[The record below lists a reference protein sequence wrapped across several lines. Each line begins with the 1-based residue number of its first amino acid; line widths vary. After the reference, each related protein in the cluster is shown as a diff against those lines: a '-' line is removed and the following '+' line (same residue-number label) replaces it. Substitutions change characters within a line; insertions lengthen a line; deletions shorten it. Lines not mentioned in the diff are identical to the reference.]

1 MQIFVNTN
9 YDFLRWRFRAIA
21 FSILFCIVG
30 FAMFF
35 VRGGVPL
42 GIDFAGGAN
51 VILHFQDNVKIEQLR
66 SIVPHATIQQY
77 GKADQHSFQI
87 RVPQQKT
94 EGDLAGGIVK
104 RINLAMNGDLGSR
117 LDLNLQGRDAIAEL
131 LKTTDPDHR
140 GTNDEAHRYYYTLAE
155 RIIQHRTELGGVFT
169 SMQQVSSTPGIS
181 TAVTEVLQQQTS
193 LGKFGILSQ
202 ETVGP
207 QVGKELQSKAMWAIV
222 LSTLA
227 MGLYITLRFDLKFGI
242 GAIVALVHDVIVG
255 LAFMGMIGAEF
266 NLIMV
271 AAFLMIVGYSIND
284 TVVVYDRVREN
295 LKKSKTKESF
305 ETVLN
310 HTLNQ
315 TLSRTILTSGSVVLV
330 LIALIIFGGKVI
342 HDFSWVLLIGVL
354 AGTYSTVTI
363 APAFVIAWNNRL
375 ARKNGAA
382 PLKPA
387 AVREEAI
394 VEAPRPKKRAKA

>member
-9 YDFLRWRFRAIA
+9 YDFLKWRFKAIA
-21 FSILFCIVG
+21 FSILFCLVG

-51 VILHFQDNVKIEQLR
+51 VVLKFQDNVSIDQLR
-66 SIVPHATIQQY
+66 KVVPHATIQQY
-77 GKADQHSFQI
+77 GKAEQRTFQL
-87 RVPQQKT
+87 RVPQQKA
-94 EGDLAGGIVK
+94 EGDLAGSIVTRVNK
-104 RINLAMNGDLGSR
+104 SLNGDLGSR
-117 LDLNLQGRDAIAEL
+117 LDLNLQGRDALAEL
-131 LKTTDPDHR
+131 LKSTDPDKR
-140 GTNDEAHRYYYTLAE
+140 GSNTEAHNYYYELAQ
-155 RIIQHRTELGGVFT
+155 RIMARRTELGGVFT
-169 SMQQVSSTPGIS
+169 NFQQVASTPGLTS
-181 TAVTEVLQQQTS
+181 AASFVLQQQTS
-193 LGKFGILSQ
+193 LGKFAVLSQ

-207 QVGKELQSKAMWAIV
+207 HVGKDLQSKAFWAIV

-227 MGLYITLRFDLKFGI
+227 MGLYITLRFDLKFGA
-242 GAIVALVHDVIVG
+242 GAVTALIHDVLIG
-255 LAFMGMIGAEF
+255 LAFMGMINAEF

-295 LKKSKTKESF
+295 MKKSKTRESF

-342 HDFSWVLLIGVL
+342 NEFSWVLLIGVL

-363 APAFVIAWNNRL
+363 APALVIAWNNRS
-375 ARKNGAA
+375 ANKGSAA
-382 PLKPA
+382 PLKSAP
-387 AVREEAI
+387 VREEPPA
-394 VEAPRPKKRAKA
+394 ESRPRKRAKA